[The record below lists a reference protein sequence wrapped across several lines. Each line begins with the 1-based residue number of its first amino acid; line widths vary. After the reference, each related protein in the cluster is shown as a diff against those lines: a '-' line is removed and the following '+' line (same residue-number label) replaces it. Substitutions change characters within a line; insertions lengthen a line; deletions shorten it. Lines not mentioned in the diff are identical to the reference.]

1 MFLRLFAATIAAG
14 MILSAVAL
22 PGHAQGNVE
31 SKVLVCAV
39 CHGQNGVP
47 GDPKIVPVIWGQ
59 QQYYLFKQLND
70 YKNDLRTHP
79 IMSPLAKGLQRDD
92 LRPMAAYFA
101 AKAWPAKSAAA
112 QAAPPNGISLCA
124 ACHQANFQGGVSWP
138 RLAGLSYE
146 YLVASMRSFAN
157 EERMNN
163 EDMVK
168 IMKMFTDSERD
179 AMARYLAGL

>member
-1 MFLRLFAATIAAG
+1 MFPRLYAVTIAAG
-14 MILSAVAL
+14 MILSGAAL

-31 SKVLVCAV
+31 SKVLACAA

-47 GDPKIVPVIWGQ
+47 SDPKTVPVIWGQ
-59 QQYYLFKQLND
+59 QQYYVFKQLND
-70 YKNDLRTHP
+70 YKNDLRSHP

-92 LRPMAAYFA
+92 LRPIAAYFA
-101 AKAWPAKSAAA
+101 GKAWPAKSVADAPAA
-112 QAAPPNGISLCA
+112 PNGISSCA

-157 EERMNN
+157 EERVNN